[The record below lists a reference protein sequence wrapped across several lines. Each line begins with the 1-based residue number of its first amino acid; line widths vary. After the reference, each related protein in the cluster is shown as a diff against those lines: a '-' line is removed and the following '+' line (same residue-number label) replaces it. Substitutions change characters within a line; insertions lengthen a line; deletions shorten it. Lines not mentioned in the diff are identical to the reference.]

1 MNIELLNT
9 TLEVTENPGLDMI
22 DPRFMDITTLVENG
36 EYLEAAT
43 QAERILEEGAYDI
56 RITGFFLYGV
66 FLEQGLGALNVILE
80 CLTRLITE
88 NWEAVGPIKNREKH
102 VQTSLNWFLRQ
113 LAKKL
118 QYEEGKDSDAYQQ
131 WVAEVSSDDIQAA
144 LEASEE
150 LQGALGGALEDQ
162 AEPLLDGLSKVNEWL
177 GTFQRLV
184 YREPEPDMEAEEEF
198 EPDAEDESAEREAPV
213 GAPIADVAVPV
224 EGSYHLQLLLRKMK
238 AFEGLVE
245 KEEFNKAAIVA
256 DDINDI
262 IANFDPRIY
271 FPKIFSRYLLLRALK
286 IADIS
291 AFEEYKG
298 SVEWQTMQDLY
309 KVDLDSF
316 FSLDSE
322 MTYTTPAPEREYEDD
337 GNQREE
343 YEEETY
349 PEPEESEEEW

>member
-9 TLEVTENPGLDMI
+9 TLEVAENPGLDMI
-22 DPRFMDITTLVENG
+22 DPRLLDITSLVENG
-36 EYLEAAT
+36 EYQEAAT
-43 QAERILEEGAYDI
+43 QAEQILEEGAYDI

-66 FLEQGLGALNVILE
+66 FLEQGLGDLNVILE

-88 NWEAVGPIKNREKH
+88 NWEAVGPVKNREKH
-102 VQTSLNWFLRQ
+102 VQASLNWFLRQ

-118 QYEEGKDSDAYQQ
+118 QYEEGKDSDVYQQ
-131 WVAEVSSDDIQAA
+131 WIAEVSSDDIQAA
-144 LEASEE
+144 LEASEG
-150 LQGALGGALEDQ
+150 LQSALGEALEDQ

-184 YREPEPDMEAEEEF
+184 YREPELEPEAE
-198 EPDAEDESAEREAPV
+198 AELAEMVAPV
-213 GAPIADVAVPV
+213 GGPIADVAVPA

-238 AFEGLVE
+238 AFERLVE
-245 KEEFNKAAIVA
+245 KEEFNKAAIVG

-271 FPKIFSRYLLLRALK
+271 FPKIFSRYSLLRALK

-316 FSLDSE
+316 VSLDAE
-322 MTYTTPAPEREYEDD
+322 MSYSTPAPERAYEDEGD
-337 GNQREE
+337 EPEE
-343 YEEETY
+343 YEEETH
-349 PEPEESEEEW
+349 EETGESEEEW

>member
-22 DPRFMDITTLVENG
+22 DPRLLDITSLVENG
-36 EYLEAAT
+36 EYQEAAT
-43 QAERILEEGAYDI
+43 QAEQILEEGAYDI

-66 FLEQGLGALNVILE
+66 FLEQGLGDLNVILE

-88 NWEAVGPIKNREKH
+88 NWEAVGPVKNREKH
-102 VQTSLNWFLRQ
+102 VQASLNWFLRQ

-118 QYEEGKDSDAYQQ
+118 QYEEGKDSDVYQQ
-131 WVAEVSSDDIQAA
+131 WIGEVSSDDIQAA
-144 LEASEE
+144 LEASEG
-150 LQGALGGALEDQ
+150 LQSALGEALEDQ

-184 YREPEPDMEAEEEF
+184 YREPEPEPEAE
-198 EPDAEDESAEREAPV
+198 AELAEREAPV
-213 GAPIADVAVPV
+213 GAPIADVAVAA
-224 EGSYHLQLLLRKMK
+224 EGSYYLQLLLKKMEV
-238 AFEGLVE
+238 FSRLIE
-245 KEEFNKAAIVA
+245 KEDFPKAAIVA
-256 DDINDI
+256 DDINQI
-262 IANFDPRIY
+262 IADFDPRIY
-271 FPKIFSRYLLLRALK
+271 FPKMFSEYSLLRAVNIGELN
-286 IADIS
+286 AS
-291 AFEEYKG
+291 EEHKG
-298 SVEWQTMQDLY
+298 TLEWQTMQDLY